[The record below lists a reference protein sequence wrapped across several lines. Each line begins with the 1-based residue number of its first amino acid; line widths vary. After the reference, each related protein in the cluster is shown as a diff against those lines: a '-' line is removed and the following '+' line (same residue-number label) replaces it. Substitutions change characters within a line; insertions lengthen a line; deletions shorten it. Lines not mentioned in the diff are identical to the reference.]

1 MHRPKQMTAAWLALL
16 WMVNVGLFLVL
27 LYASVRTISGQMLDT
42 VALYGNSLGRR
53 TVDGPLD
60 VALNAVSAV
69 SLVLGPLML
78 VACMTL
84 PRLSRP
90 APSPL

>member
-1 MHRPKQMTAAWLALL
+1 MLRPKQVTAAWLALL

-27 LYASVRTISGQMLDT
+27 QYASVRTISGQMLDT

-60 VALNAVSAV
+60 VALNAVSVV
-69 SLVLGPLML
+69 SLVLVL
-78 VACMTL
+78 VVIGAVAAL
-84 PRLSRP
+84 RQRSRS
-90 APSPL
+90 A